1 MLLYRKLSY
10 VVCTVFTHYAAKKDK
25 RYGKYKYV
33 TLFTKLYTLPPCMTM
48 SVTRVT
54 LLFINYFNGCYYISA
69 YTVLIVYNTM
79 HTGIKT
85 LLHLQVQLYLAT
97 MWV

>member
-1 MLLYRKLSY
+1 MYDNVHNTRY
-10 VVCTVFTHYAAKKDK
+10 VAIY
-25 RYGKYKYV
+25 
-33 TLFTKLYTLPPCMTM
+33 
-48 SVTRVT
+48 
-54 LLFINYFNGCYYISA
+54 YFNGHYYISA
-69 YTVLIVYNTM
+69 YTVLIVYNTV